1 MAPNLPKDTIFDFI
15 TGDFRDGWGALT
27 KVGRREAGAR
37 GNFMF
42 ARQAMNL
49 LEAAAL
55 LCSTDPASTA
65 IPCTGAMKDFSDALY
80 AIDSL
85 YFTRLPGPVAEFK
98 EFRLPFQGTAP
109 GSELLWALYDLIRNG
124 LAHQYQQAIVE
135 LNDPGPTKVHF
146 GIELTGA
153 MPKLTLEKAAAR
165 RPRKH
170 LGYKWE
176 AGDLWLHVRTDRLFV
191 DIEKAVNESGI
202 LSKSALT
209 FPYMTRPRQHGSTA
223 NFKTGLKNFY
233 AFDSK
238 TLEGALATAGH
249 RKL

>member
-1 MAPNLPKDTIFDFI
+1 MAPNLPKNTIFDFI
-15 TGDFRDGWGALT
+15 TGDFRDAWDALT
-27 KVGRREAGAR
+27 RVSRREAGAR

-55 LCSTDPASTA
+55 LCSNDPTSTA
-65 IPCTGAMKDFSDALY
+65 IPCTGAMKAFSDALY
-80 AIDSL
+80 AIDPL

-98 EFRLPFQGTAP
+98 EFRLPFQGTGP

-153 MPKLTLEKAAAR
+153 MPKLTLDKAAAR

-191 DIEKAVNESGI
+191 DIEKAINDSGI
-202 LSKSALT
+202 LSNAALA
-209 FPYMTRPRQHGSTA
+209 FPYMTRPRRHSAA
-223 NFKTGLKNFY
+223 NFKAGLKNFY
-233 AFDSK
+233 AFGSK
-238 TLEGALATAGH
+238 ALEAAFASGGH